1 MDYLVDTNIILR
13 SVDRLHP
20 ASAQAR
26 KAMKTLFRQGNRLCV
41 ARQTLLES
49 WVVATRPRDANGFG
63 YSPQFA
69 AEGLSKVK
77 RLFYLLADT
86 DDIYAEW
93 EKLVLA
99 HQVIGRTAFDTRLVA
114 TMNIHQIKSILTFNT
129 DDFKRYPG
137 LQVMHPDMV
146 VGPKL

>member
-1 MDYLVDTNIILR
+1 MDCLVDTNIILR
-13 SVDRLHP
+13 SADRLHP

-26 KAMKTLFRQGNRLCV
+26 KAMKILFRQGNRLCV

-69 AEGLSKVK
+69 AEGLSQVK
-77 RLFYLLADT
+77 RLFHLLTDT
-86 DDIYAEW
+86 DDIFGEW

-99 HQVIGRTAFDTRLVA
+99 HKVAGRTAFDTRLVA
-114 TMNIHQIKSILTFNT
+114 TMNIHRITSILTFNT
-129 DDFKRYPG
+129 DDFKRYSG
-137 LQVMHPDMV
+137 IQVLHPDQV
-146 VGPKL
+146 VGPKP